1 MSASVTIS
9 LSAARAL
16 LAAGRDRLAL
26 VDREALIDAI
36 GEVAEALQARELAE
50 SLKSPAL
57 RVVPEEP
64 ALRVKQRLVNGYPRR

>member
-36 GEVAEALQARELAE
+36 GEVAEALQARELAA
-50 SLKSPAL
+50 SLNAPL
-57 RVVPEEP
+57 RVVPVQP
-64 ALRVKQRLVNGYPRR
+64 APRVKQRLVYGYPRR